1 MTTIRHWNPAQ
12 IAPPSSRF
20 SHAALATG
28 ATRHLHL
35 SGQVGAKPDG
45 QIADGLAAQLDAAF
59 ANVEAGL
66 ADTGM
71 TKANLMKLV
80 VYLTS
85 AAPDAIATY
94 RARRDQWIGDASPPA
109 ATLLVVAGLAN
120 PAWLVEVDAYAA
132 D

>member
-1 MTTIRHWNPAQ
+1 MTTIHHWNPLG

-35 SGQVGAKPDG
+35 SGQVGTSPDG
-45 QIADGLAAQLDAAF
+45 KIAVGLDAQLDAAF
-59 ANVEAGL
+59 ANVAAGL
-66 ADTGM
+66 TDAGM

-80 VYLTS
+80 VYLTE
-85 AAPDAIATY
+85 ATPEAITSY
-94 RARRDQWIGDASPPA
+94 RARRDVWVGDTSPPA
-109 ATLLVVAGLAN
+109 ATLLIVAGLAN

>member
-1 MTTIRHWNPAQ
+1 MTTIRRWNPAR

-35 SGQVGAKPDG
+35 SGQVGTSLDG
-45 QIADGLAAQLDAAF
+45 KIADGLEAQLDAAF
-59 ANVEAGL
+59 ANVAAGL
-66 ADTGM
+66 AEAGM

-85 AAPDAIATY
+85 AAPDAVATY
-94 RARRDQWIGDASPPA
+94 RARRDVWIGEASPPA

>member
-1 MTTIRHWNPAQ
+1 MTSIRHWNPAS

-20 SHAALATG
+20 SHAALVTG

-35 SGQVGAKPDG
+35 SGQVGAYPDG
-45 QIADGLAAQLDAAF
+45 RIADGLEAQLDAAF
-59 ANVEAGL
+59 ANVTAGL
-66 ADTGM
+66 ADAAM
-71 TKANLMKLV
+71 TKANLIKLV

-85 AAPDAIATY
+85 ATPQAIASY
-94 RARRDQWIGDASPPA
+94 RARRDLWIGDVSPPA
-109 ATLLVVAGLAN
+109 ATLLVVAGLAH

>member
-1 MTTIRHWNPAQ
+1 MATLRFWNPEG

-28 ATRHLHL
+28 VTRHLHL
-35 SGQVGAKPDG
+35 SGQVGTSPDG
-45 QIADGLAAQLDAAF
+45 RIAHGLDAQLDAAF
-59 ANVEAGL
+59 ANVATGL
-66 ADTGM
+66 AAAGM
-71 TKANLMKLV
+71 TRANLVKMV

-85 AAPDAIATY
+85 NTPEAVASY
-94 RARRDQWIGDASPPA
+94 RAQRDVWVGDGPAPA

>member
-1 MTTIRHWNPAQ
+1 MTTIRHWNPAT

-35 SGQVGAKPDG
+35 SGQVGANAKG
-45 QIADGLAAQLDAAF
+45 LIADGLEAQLDTAF
-59 ANVEAGL
+59 ANVAAGL
-66 ADTGM
+66 ADAGM

-85 AAPDAIATY
+85 TSPQAIASY
-94 RARRDQWIGDASPPA
+94 RARRDHWIGDASPPA
-109 ATLLVVAGLAN
+109 ATLLAVAGLAN
-120 PAWLVEVDAYAA
+120 PAWLVEIDAYAA

>member
-1 MTTIRHWNPAQ
+1 MTKIRHWNPAG

-35 SGQVGAKPDG
+35 SGQVGTSPDG
-45 QIADGLAAQLDAAF
+45 KIANGLEAQLDAAF
-59 ANVEAGL
+59 ANVAAGL
-66 ADTGM
+66 ADAGM
-71 TKANLMKLV
+71 SKANLMKLV

-85 AAPDAIATY
+85 AAPEAIASY
-94 RARRDQWIGDASPPA
+94 RARRDVWIGDASPPA

>member
-1 MTTIRHWNPAQ
+1 MTTIRHWNPAR

-35 SGQVGAKPDG
+35 SGQVGTSLDG
-45 QIADGLAAQLDAAF
+45 KIADGLEAQLDAAF
-59 ANVEAGL
+59 ANVAAGL
-66 ADTGM
+66 ADAGM

-85 AAPDAIATY
+85 AAPDAVANY
-94 RARRDQWIGDASPPA
+94 RARRDVWVGEASPPA
-109 ATLLVVAGLAN
+109 ATLLVVVGLAN